1 MDDIIYGS
9 TNEKFN
15 EEFREMMARE
25 FQMSMIGELHV
36 FLGFQVKQLREGNF
50 IYQEKYTKD
59 LLKRFNMENCKPL
72 HTPMATSKSLDDDAK
87 GKPVNPKLYRSMI
100 GSLLYLTASRPDIMF
115 SVCYVHTIKQI
126 QRSLT

>member
-1 MDDIIYGS
+1 
-9 TNEKFN
+9 
-15 EEFREMMARE
+15 MMAKE

-72 HTPMATSKSLDDDAK
+72 HTPMATSKPVDDDAK
-87 GKPVNPKLYRSMI
+87 GKPVNPKLY
-100 GSLLYLTASRPDIMF
+100 
-115 SVCYVHTIKQI
+115 SVGERVGYDSI
-126 QRSLT
+126 